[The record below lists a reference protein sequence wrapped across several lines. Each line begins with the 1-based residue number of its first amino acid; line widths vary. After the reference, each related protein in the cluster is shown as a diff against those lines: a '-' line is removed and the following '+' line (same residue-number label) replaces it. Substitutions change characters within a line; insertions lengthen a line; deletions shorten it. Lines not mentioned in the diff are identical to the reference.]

1 MENHH
6 NPHPSLTQLIR
17 WAARILSVVNIV
29 FIILFV
35 IGEGFNYTLI
45 TQTEL
50 TLFIFFPVGISIG
63 MILAWWQEGIGGSI
77 TVGSLVMFYIIHFAN
92 RGQFP
97 NGWWFLV
104 FTIPGFL
111 FLICRYRTPK
121 IEHVTD

>member
-45 TQTEL
+45 TQTDL

-121 IEHVTD
+121 VEHVTD